1 MRFNS
6 PCPQSQ
12 GDRARKVQPRTQI
25 RRSHS
30 VSERAMLSGIPA
42 VTEQQTK
49 GNTPRVDCRPLI
61 PEGAHS
67 KFVFRPRKAV
77 AFAYAHVTRRGH
89 FGQWTGQPQRV
100 DEARRSRK

>member
-1 MRFNS
+1 
-6 PCPQSQ
+6 
-12 GDRARKVQPRTQI
+12 
-25 RRSHS
+25 
-30 VSERAMLSGIPA
+30 MLSDIPA

-61 PEGAHS
+61 PEGAHYRLI
-67 KFVFRPRKAV
+67 FRPRKAV

-89 FGQWTGQPQRV
+89 FGQRTGQPHRV

>member
-1 MRFNS
+1 MLSSNNTNGYLRF
-6 PCPQSQ
+6 
-12 GDRARKVQPRTQI
+12 GMLG
-25 RRSHS
+25 
-30 VSERAMLSGIPA
+30 AMLIINPA

-67 KFVFRPRKAV
+67 KFCFRPLRAV

-89 FGQWTGQPQRV
+89 FGQLTEHLQVEGSAL
-100 DEARRSRK
+100 E

>member
-1 MRFNS
+1 
-6 PCPQSQ
+6 
-12 GDRARKVQPRTQI
+12 
-25 RRSHS
+25 
-30 VSERAMLSGIPA
+30 MLLSIPE

-67 KFVFRPRKAV
+67 KVEFVPLQAV

-89 FGQWTGQPQRV
+89 FGQRTEHLHTVEGSASEQEMKEVQAEFRGFGRGV
-100 DEARRSRK
+100 LHRGGEAGGGL